1 MNWSS
6 ADCQTN
12 VITVSYLTSTQVLVV
27 VLLNTVLMVGNII
40 ANGLVIYI
48 LIKTKQVSNITCKLI
63 FMLSISGLMIGAFA
77 QNLCTIHFYEKNC
90 FVKLASISI
99 STFLS
104 HLSAY
109 VIATLGI
116 DRYLRIKCFTNF
128 KTLWKTKVV
137 FILICFASLLA
148 AFQAVIITIS
158 WLLQIE
164 QITMLIYVAMDA
176 TIVGTTIFLQIRTIQ
191 RSNTVHNESTL
202 SASRRTNKKITRF
215 SMRIMFLQG
224 IFIAP
229 YTLIVNFLRDKIQ
242 DQLNSNGKSVL
253 EFITCISIVLIF
265 ANSFANSILFL
276 MTNVKARKI
285 LHNFAK
291 SLTVWVL
298 WKISL
303 QHVLSVT
310 YDKKMN
316 FHRFVF
322 TNFCHRLITYWI
334 INVKLI
340 RLRTRKPKRYNK
352 PNSSNGATAP
362 ILLKFKVMKT
372 LKEKATFNYS
382 YDSNNFSAHL
392 HSKQFKPVKTGVLHR
407 NCYFSCIFENFW
419 LIYFATKLSF

>member
-6 ADCQTN
+6 ADCQNN
-12 VITVSYLTSTQVLVV
+12 VIIVSYLTSTQVLVV

-63 FMLSISGLMIGAFA
+63 FMLSISDLMIGVFA
-77 QNLCTIHFYEKNC
+77 QNICTIHFYEKNC

-109 VIATLGI
+109 VIAILGI
-116 DRYLRIKCFTNF
+116 DRYLRIKYFTNF

-137 FILICFASLLA
+137 FILICFLSLLA

-253 EFITCISIVLIF
+253 EFITCISLVLIF

-303 QHVLSVT
+303 QHVLC
-310 YDKKMN
+310 YLRQKDELPQIC
-316 FHRFVF
+316 FH
-322 TNFCHRLITYWI
+322 
-334 INVKLI
+334 
-340 RLRTRKPKRYNK
+340 
-352 PNSSNGATAP
+352 
-362 ILLKFKVMKT
+362 
-372 LKEKATFNYS
+372 
-382 YDSNNFSAHL
+382 
-392 HSKQFKPVKTGVLHR
+392 QF
-407 NCYFSCIFENFW
+407 
-419 LIYFATKLSF
+419 LS

>member
-6 ADCQTN
+6 ADCQNN
-12 VITVSYLTSTQVLVV
+12 VIIVSYLTSTQVLVV

-63 FMLSISGLMIGAFA
+63 FMLSISDLMIGVFA
-77 QNLCTIHFYEKNC
+77 QNICTIHFYEKNC

-109 VIATLGI
+109 VIAILGI
-116 DRYLRIKCFTNF
+116 DRYLRIKYFTNF

-137 FILICFASLLA
+137 FILICFLSLLA

-265 ANSFANSILFL
+265 ANSFANSVLFL
-276 MTNVKARKI
+276 MTNVKARKR
-285 LHNFAK
+285 LRNFAK
-291 SLTVWVL
+291 SLT
-298 WKISL
+298 
-303 QHVLSVT
+303 
-310 YDKKMN
+310 
-316 FHRFVF
+316 
-322 TNFCHRLITYWI
+322 
-334 INVKLI
+334 
-340 RLRTRKPKRYNK
+340 
-352 PNSSNGATAP
+352 
-362 ILLKFKVMKT
+362 
-372 LKEKATFNYS
+372 E
-382 YDSNNFSAHL
+382 
-392 HSKQFKPVKTGVLHR
+392 
-407 NCYFSCIFENFW
+407 
-419 LIYFATKLSF
+419 

>member
-6 ADCQTN
+6 ADCQNN
-12 VITVSYLTSTQVLVV
+12 VIIVSYLTSTQVLVV

-63 FMLSISGLMIGAFA
+63 FMLSISDLMIGVFA

-109 VIATLGI
+109 VIAILGI
-116 DRYLRIKCFTNF
+116 DRYLRIKYFTNF

-137 FILICFASLLA
+137 FILICFLSLLA

-215 SMRIMFLQG
+215 STRIMFLQG

-265 ANSFANSILFL
+265 ANSFANSVLFL
-276 MTNVKARKI
+276 MTNVKARKR
-285 LHNFAK
+285 LRNFAK
-291 SLTVWVL
+291 SLT
-298 WKISL
+298 
-303 QHVLSVT
+303 
-310 YDKKMN
+310 
-316 FHRFVF
+316 
-322 TNFCHRLITYWI
+322 
-334 INVKLI
+334 
-340 RLRTRKPKRYNK
+340 
-352 PNSSNGATAP
+352 
-362 ILLKFKVMKT
+362 
-372 LKEKATFNYS
+372 E
-382 YDSNNFSAHL
+382 
-392 HSKQFKPVKTGVLHR
+392 
-407 NCYFSCIFENFW
+407 
-419 LIYFATKLSF
+419 

>member
-12 VITVSYLTSTQVLVV
+12 VIKVSYLTSTQVLVV

-63 FMLSISGLMIGAFA
+63 FMLSISDLMIGVFA
-77 QNLCTIHFYEKNC
+77 QNICTIHFYEKNC

-109 VIATLGI
+109 VIAILGI
-116 DRYLRIKCFTNF
+116 DRYLRIKYFTNF

-137 FILICFASLLA
+137 FILICFLSLLA

-265 ANSFANSILFL
+265 ANSFANSVLFL
-276 MTNVKARKI
+276 MTNVKARKR
-285 LHNFAK
+285 LRNFAK
-291 SLTVWVL
+291 SLTEWTL
-298 WKISL
+298 
-303 QHVLSVT
+303 LSHHPAE
-310 YDKKMN
+310 K
-316 FHRFVF
+316 F
-322 TNFCHRLITYWI
+322 L
-334 INVKLI
+334 
-340 RLRTRKPKRYNK
+340 YN
-352 PNSSNGATAP
+352 
-362 ILLKFKVMKT
+362 M
-372 LKEKATFNYS
+372 
-382 YDSNNFSAHL
+382 
-392 HSKQFKPVKTGVLHR
+392 
-407 NCYFSCIFENFW
+407 
-419 LIYFATKLSF
+419 

>member
-6 ADCQTN
+6 ADCQNN
-12 VITVSYLTSTQVLVV
+12 VIIVSYLTSTQVLVV

-63 FMLSISGLMIGAFA
+63 FMLSISDLMIGVFA
-77 QNLCTIHFYEKNC
+77 QNICTIHFYEKNC

-109 VIATLGI
+109 VIAILGI
-116 DRYLRIKCFTNF
+116 DRYLRIKYFTNF

-137 FILICFASLLA
+137 FILICFLSLLA

-265 ANSFANSILFL
+265 ANSFANSVLFL
-276 MTNVKARKI
+276 MTNVKARKR
-285 LHNFAK
+285 LRNFAK
-291 SLTVWVL
+291 SLTEWTL
-298 WKISL
+298 
-303 QHVLSVT
+303 LSHHPAE
-310 YDKKMN
+310 K
-316 FHRFVF
+316 F
-322 TNFCHRLITYWI
+322 L
-334 INVKLI
+334 
-340 RLRTRKPKRYNK
+340 YN
-352 PNSSNGATAP
+352 
-362 ILLKFKVMKT
+362 M
-372 LKEKATFNYS
+372 
-382 YDSNNFSAHL
+382 
-392 HSKQFKPVKTGVLHR
+392 
-407 NCYFSCIFENFW
+407 
-419 LIYFATKLSF
+419 

>member
-6 ADCQTN
+6 EDCQTN
-12 VITVSYLTSTQVLVV
+12 VIKVSYLTSTQVLVV

-63 FMLSISGLMIGAFA
+63 FMLSISDLMIGVFA

-116 DRYLRIKCFTNF
+116 DRYLRIKYFTNF
-128 KTLWKTKVV
+128 KTFWKTKVV

-148 AFQAVIITIS
+148 AFQAVIITTS

-215 SMRIMFLQG
+215 STRIMFLQG

-303 QHVLSVT
+303 QHVLC
-310 YDKKMN
+310 YLRQKDELPQIC
-316 FHRFVF
+316 FH
-322 TNFCHRLITYWI
+322 
-334 INVKLI
+334 
-340 RLRTRKPKRYNK
+340 
-352 PNSSNGATAP
+352 
-362 ILLKFKVMKT
+362 
-372 LKEKATFNYS
+372 
-382 YDSNNFSAHL
+382 
-392 HSKQFKPVKTGVLHR
+392 QF
-407 NCYFSCIFENFW
+407 
-419 LIYFATKLSF
+419 LS

>member
-12 VITVSYLTSTQVLVV
+12 VIKVSYLTSTQVLVV

-63 FMLSISGLMIGAFA
+63 FMLSISDLMIGVFA
-77 QNLCTIHFYEKNC
+77 QNICTIHFYEKNC

-109 VIATLGI
+109 VIAILGI
-116 DRYLRIKCFTNF
+116 DRYLRIKYFTNF

-137 FILICFASLLA
+137 FILICFLSLLA

-303 QHVLSVT
+303 QHVLC
-310 YDKKMN
+310 YLRQKDELPQIC
-316 FHRFVF
+316 FH
-322 TNFCHRLITYWI
+322 
-334 INVKLI
+334 
-340 RLRTRKPKRYNK
+340 
-352 PNSSNGATAP
+352 
-362 ILLKFKVMKT
+362 
-372 LKEKATFNYS
+372 
-382 YDSNNFSAHL
+382 
-392 HSKQFKPVKTGVLHR
+392 QF
-407 NCYFSCIFENFW
+407 
-419 LIYFATKLSF
+419 LS

>member
-6 ADCQTN
+6 ADCQNN
-12 VITVSYLTSTQVLVV
+12 VIIVSYLTSTQVLVV

-63 FMLSISGLMIGAFA
+63 FMLSISDLMIGVFA
-77 QNLCTIHFYEKNC
+77 QNICTIHFYEKNC

-104 HLSAY
+104 DLSAY
-109 VIATLGI
+109 VIAILGI
-116 DRYLRIKCFTNF
+116 DRYLRIKYFTNF

-137 FILICFASLLA
+137 FILICFLSLLA

-215 SMRIMFLQG
+215 STRIMFLQG

-265 ANSFANSILFL
+265 ANSFANSVLFL
-276 MTNVKARKI
+276 MTNVKARKR
-285 LHNFAK
+285 LRNFAK
-291 SLTVWVL
+291 SLT
-298 WKISL
+298 
-303 QHVLSVT
+303 
-310 YDKKMN
+310 
-316 FHRFVF
+316 
-322 TNFCHRLITYWI
+322 
-334 INVKLI
+334 
-340 RLRTRKPKRYNK
+340 
-352 PNSSNGATAP
+352 
-362 ILLKFKVMKT
+362 
-372 LKEKATFNYS
+372 E
-382 YDSNNFSAHL
+382 
-392 HSKQFKPVKTGVLHR
+392 
-407 NCYFSCIFENFW
+407 
-419 LIYFATKLSF
+419 

>member
-6 ADCQTN
+6 ADSQNN
-12 VITVSYLTSTQVLVV
+12 VIIVSYLTSTQVLVV

-63 FMLSISGLMIGAFA
+63 FMLSISDLMIGVFA
-77 QNLCTIHFYEKNC
+77 QNICTIHFYEKNC

-109 VIATLGI
+109 VIAILGI
-116 DRYLRIKCFTNF
+116 DRYLRIKYFTNF

-137 FILICFASLLA
+137 FILICFLSLLA

-265 ANSFANSILFL
+265 ANSFANSVLFL
-276 MTNVKARKI
+276 MTNVKARKR
-285 LHNFAK
+285 LRNFAK
-291 SLTVWVL
+291 SLT
-298 WKISL
+298 
-303 QHVLSVT
+303 
-310 YDKKMN
+310 
-316 FHRFVF
+316 
-322 TNFCHRLITYWI
+322 
-334 INVKLI
+334 
-340 RLRTRKPKRYNK
+340 
-352 PNSSNGATAP
+352 
-362 ILLKFKVMKT
+362 
-372 LKEKATFNYS
+372 E
-382 YDSNNFSAHL
+382 
-392 HSKQFKPVKTGVLHR
+392 
-407 NCYFSCIFENFW
+407 
-419 LIYFATKLSF
+419 

>member
-6 ADCQTN
+6 ADCQNN
-12 VITVSYLTSTQVLVV
+12 VIIVSYLTSTQVLVV

-63 FMLSISGLMIGAFA
+63 FMLSISDLMIGVFA
-77 QNLCTIHFYEKNC
+77 QNICTIHFYEKNC

-109 VIATLGI
+109 VIAILGI
-116 DRYLRIKCFTNF
+116 DRYLRIKYFTNF

-137 FILICFASLLA
+137 FILICFLSLLA

-215 SMRIMFLQG
+215 STRIMFLQG

-265 ANSFANSILFL
+265 ANSFANSVLFL
-276 MTNVKARKI
+276 MTNVKARKR
-285 LHNFAK
+285 LRNFAK
-291 SLTVWVL
+291 SLT
-298 WKISL
+298 
-303 QHVLSVT
+303 
-310 YDKKMN
+310 
-316 FHRFVF
+316 
-322 TNFCHRLITYWI
+322 
-334 INVKLI
+334 
-340 RLRTRKPKRYNK
+340 
-352 PNSSNGATAP
+352 
-362 ILLKFKVMKT
+362 
-372 LKEKATFNYS
+372 E
-382 YDSNNFSAHL
+382 
-392 HSKQFKPVKTGVLHR
+392 
-407 NCYFSCIFENFW
+407 
-419 LIYFATKLSF
+419 

>member
-12 VITVSYLTSTQVLVV
+12 VIKVSYLTSTQVLVV

-63 FMLSISGLMIGAFA
+63 FMLSISDLMIGVFA
-77 QNLCTIHFYEKNC
+77 QNICTIHFYEKNC

-109 VIATLGI
+109 VIAILGI
-116 DRYLRIKCFTNF
+116 DRYLRIKYFTNF

-148 AFQAVIITIS
+148 AFQAVIITTS

-176 TIVGTTIFLQIRTIQ
+176 TIVGSTIFLQIRTIQ

-265 ANSFANSILFL
+265 ANSFANSVLFL
-276 MTNVKARKI
+276 MTNVKARKR
-285 LHNFAK
+285 LRNFAK
-291 SLTVWVL
+291 SLT
-298 WKISL
+298 
-303 QHVLSVT
+303 
-310 YDKKMN
+310 
-316 FHRFVF
+316 
-322 TNFCHRLITYWI
+322 
-334 INVKLI
+334 
-340 RLRTRKPKRYNK
+340 
-352 PNSSNGATAP
+352 
-362 ILLKFKVMKT
+362 
-372 LKEKATFNYS
+372 E
-382 YDSNNFSAHL
+382 
-392 HSKQFKPVKTGVLHR
+392 
-407 NCYFSCIFENFW
+407 
-419 LIYFATKLSF
+419 

>member
-12 VITVSYLTSTQVLVV
+12 VIKVSYLTSTQVLVV

-63 FMLSISGLMIGAFA
+63 FMLSISDLMIGVFA

-109 VIATLGI
+109 VIAILGI
-116 DRYLRIKCFTNF
+116 DRYLRIKYFTNF

-137 FILICFASLLA
+137 FILICFLSLLA

-215 SMRIMFLQG
+215 STRIMFLQG

-291 SLTVWVL
+291 SLTV
-298 WKISL
+298 
-303 QHVLSVT
+303 
-310 YDKKMN
+310 
-316 FHRFVF
+316 
-322 TNFCHRLITYWI
+322 
-334 INVKLI
+334 
-340 RLRTRKPKRYNK
+340 
-352 PNSSNGATAP
+352 
-362 ILLKFKVMKT
+362 
-372 LKEKATFNYS
+372 
-382 YDSNNFSAHL
+382 
-392 HSKQFKPVKTGVLHR
+392 
-407 NCYFSCIFENFW
+407 
-419 LIYFATKLSF
+419 

>member
-6 ADCQTN
+6 ADCQNN
-12 VITVSYLTSTQVLVV
+12 VIIVSYLTSTQVLVV

-48 LIKTKQVSNITCKLI
+48 LIKTKKVSNITCKLI
-63 FMLSISGLMIGAFA
+63 FMLSISDLMIGVFA
-77 QNLCTIHFYEKNC
+77 QNICTIHFYEKNC

-109 VIATLGI
+109 VIAILGI
-116 DRYLRIKCFTNF
+116 DRYLRIKYFTNF

-137 FILICFASLLA
+137 FILICFLSLLA

-265 ANSFANSILFL
+265 ANSFANSVLFL
-276 MTNVKARKI
+276 MTNVKARKR
-285 LHNFAK
+285 LRNFAK
-291 SLTVWVL
+291 SLTEWTL
-298 WKISL
+298 
-303 QHVLSVT
+303 LSHHP
-310 YDKKMN
+310 DEK
-316 FHRFVF
+316 F
-322 TNFCHRLITYWI
+322 L
-334 INVKLI
+334 
-340 RLRTRKPKRYNK
+340 YN
-352 PNSSNGATAP
+352 
-362 ILLKFKVMKT
+362 M
-372 LKEKATFNYS
+372 
-382 YDSNNFSAHL
+382 
-392 HSKQFKPVKTGVLHR
+392 
-407 NCYFSCIFENFW
+407 
-419 LIYFATKLSF
+419 

>member
-6 ADCQTN
+6 ADCQNN
-12 VITVSYLTSTQVLVV
+12 VIIVSYLTSTQVLVV

-63 FMLSISGLMIGAFA
+63 FMLSISDLMIGVFA
-77 QNLCTIHFYEKNC
+77 QNICTIHFYEKNC

-109 VIATLGI
+109 VIAILGI
-116 DRYLRIKCFTNF
+116 DRYLRIKYFTNF

-137 FILICFASLLA
+137 FILICFLSLLA

-265 ANSFANSILFL
+265 ANCFANSVLFL
-276 MTNVKARKI
+276 MTNVKARKR
-285 LHNFAK
+285 LRNFAK
-291 SLTVWVL
+291 SLT
-298 WKISL
+298 
-303 QHVLSVT
+303 
-310 YDKKMN
+310 
-316 FHRFVF
+316 
-322 TNFCHRLITYWI
+322 
-334 INVKLI
+334 
-340 RLRTRKPKRYNK
+340 
-352 PNSSNGATAP
+352 
-362 ILLKFKVMKT
+362 
-372 LKEKATFNYS
+372 E
-382 YDSNNFSAHL
+382 
-392 HSKQFKPVKTGVLHR
+392 
-407 NCYFSCIFENFW
+407 
-419 LIYFATKLSF
+419 

>member
-12 VITVSYLTSTQVLVV
+12 VIKVSYLTSTQVLVV

-63 FMLSISGLMIGAFA
+63 FMLSISDLMIGVFA

-109 VIATLGI
+109 VIAILGI
-116 DRYLRIKCFTNF
+116 DRYLRIKYFTNF

-137 FILICFASLLA
+137 FILICFLSLLA

-176 TIVGTTIFLQIRTIQ
+176 TIVGTTIFLKIRTIQ

-265 ANSFANSILFL
+265 ANSFANSVLFL
-276 MTNVKARKI
+276 MTNVKARKR
-285 LHNFAK
+285 LRNFAK
-291 SLTVWVL
+291 SLT
-298 WKISL
+298 
-303 QHVLSVT
+303 
-310 YDKKMN
+310 
-316 FHRFVF
+316 
-322 TNFCHRLITYWI
+322 
-334 INVKLI
+334 
-340 RLRTRKPKRYNK
+340 
-352 PNSSNGATAP
+352 
-362 ILLKFKVMKT
+362 
-372 LKEKATFNYS
+372 E
-382 YDSNNFSAHL
+382 
-392 HSKQFKPVKTGVLHR
+392 
-407 NCYFSCIFENFW
+407 
-419 LIYFATKLSF
+419 

>member
-6 ADCQTN
+6 ADCQNN
-12 VITVSYLTSTQVLVV
+12 VIIVSYLTSTQVLVV

-63 FMLSISGLMIGAFA
+63 FMLSISDLMIGVFA

-109 VIATLGI
+109 VIAILGI
-116 DRYLRIKCFTNF
+116 DRYLRIKYFTNF

-137 FILICFASLLA
+137 FILICFLSLLA

-253 EFITCISIVLIF
+253 EFITCVSIVLIF

-291 SLTVWVL
+291 SLTV
-298 WKISL
+298 
-303 QHVLSVT
+303 
-310 YDKKMN
+310 
-316 FHRFVF
+316 
-322 TNFCHRLITYWI
+322 
-334 INVKLI
+334 
-340 RLRTRKPKRYNK
+340 
-352 PNSSNGATAP
+352 
-362 ILLKFKVMKT
+362 
-372 LKEKATFNYS
+372 
-382 YDSNNFSAHL
+382 
-392 HSKQFKPVKTGVLHR
+392 
-407 NCYFSCIFENFW
+407 
-419 LIYFATKLSF
+419 

>member
-6 ADCQTN
+6 ADCQNN
-12 VITVSYLTSTQVLVV
+12 VIIVSYLTSTQVLVV

-63 FMLSISGLMIGAFA
+63 FMLSISDLMIGVFA
-77 QNLCTIHFYEKNC
+77 QNICTIHFYEKNC

-109 VIATLGI
+109 VIAILGI
-116 DRYLRIKCFTNF
+116 DRYLRIKYFTNF

-137 FILICFASLLA
+137 FILICFLSLLA

-303 QHVLSVT
+303 QHVLC
-310 YDKKMN
+310 YLRQKDELPQIC
-316 FHRFVF
+316 FH
-322 TNFCHRLITYWI
+322 
-334 INVKLI
+334 
-340 RLRTRKPKRYNK
+340 
-352 PNSSNGATAP
+352 
-362 ILLKFKVMKT
+362 
-372 LKEKATFNYS
+372 
-382 YDSNNFSAHL
+382 
-392 HSKQFKPVKTGVLHR
+392 QF
-407 NCYFSCIFENFW
+407 
-419 LIYFATKLSF
+419 LS

>member
-12 VITVSYLTSTQVLVV
+12 VIKVSYLTSTQVLVV

-63 FMLSISGLMIGAFA
+63 FMLSISDLMIGVFA

-109 VIATLGI
+109 VIAILGI
-116 DRYLRIKCFTNF
+116 DRYLRIKYFTNF

-137 FILICFASLLA
+137 FILICFLSLLA

-291 SLTVWVL
+291 SLTV
-298 WKISL
+298 
-303 QHVLSVT
+303 
-310 YDKKMN
+310 
-316 FHRFVF
+316 
-322 TNFCHRLITYWI
+322 
-334 INVKLI
+334 
-340 RLRTRKPKRYNK
+340 
-352 PNSSNGATAP
+352 
-362 ILLKFKVMKT
+362 
-372 LKEKATFNYS
+372 
-382 YDSNNFSAHL
+382 
-392 HSKQFKPVKTGVLHR
+392 
-407 NCYFSCIFENFW
+407 
-419 LIYFATKLSF
+419 

>member
-6 ADCQTN
+6 ADCQNN
-12 VITVSYLTSTQVLVV
+12 VIIVSYLTSTQVLVV

-63 FMLSISGLMIGAFA
+63 FMLSISDLMIGVFA
-77 QNLCTIHFYEKNC
+77 QNICTIHFYEKNC

-109 VIATLGI
+109 VIAILGI
-116 DRYLRIKCFTNF
+116 DRYLRIKYFTNF

-137 FILICFASLLA
+137 FILICFLSLLA

-215 SMRIMFLQG
+215 STRIMFLQG

-291 SLTVWVL
+291 SLTV
-298 WKISL
+298 
-303 QHVLSVT
+303 
-310 YDKKMN
+310 
-316 FHRFVF
+316 
-322 TNFCHRLITYWI
+322 
-334 INVKLI
+334 
-340 RLRTRKPKRYNK
+340 
-352 PNSSNGATAP
+352 
-362 ILLKFKVMKT
+362 
-372 LKEKATFNYS
+372 
-382 YDSNNFSAHL
+382 
-392 HSKQFKPVKTGVLHR
+392 
-407 NCYFSCIFENFW
+407 
-419 LIYFATKLSF
+419 

>member
-6 ADCQTN
+6 ADCQNN
-12 VITVSYLTSTQVLVV
+12 VIIVSYLTSTQVLVV

-63 FMLSISGLMIGAFA
+63 FMLSISDLMIGVFA

-109 VIATLGI
+109 VIAILGI
-116 DRYLRIKCFTNF
+116 DRYLRIKYFTNF

-137 FILICFASLLA
+137 FILICFLSLLA

-215 SMRIMFLQG
+215 STRIMFLQG

-291 SLTVWVL
+291 SLTV
-298 WKISL
+298 
-303 QHVLSVT
+303 
-310 YDKKMN
+310 
-316 FHRFVF
+316 
-322 TNFCHRLITYWI
+322 
-334 INVKLI
+334 
-340 RLRTRKPKRYNK
+340 
-352 PNSSNGATAP
+352 
-362 ILLKFKVMKT
+362 
-372 LKEKATFNYS
+372 
-382 YDSNNFSAHL
+382 
-392 HSKQFKPVKTGVLHR
+392 
-407 NCYFSCIFENFW
+407 
-419 LIYFATKLSF
+419 

>member
-6 ADCQTN
+6 ADCQNN
-12 VITVSYLTSTQVLVV
+12 VIIVSYLTSTQVLVV

-63 FMLSISGLMIGAFA
+63 FMLSISDLMIGVFA

-109 VIATLGI
+109 VIAILGI
-116 DRYLRIKCFTNF
+116 DRYLRIKYFTNF

-137 FILICFASLLA
+137 FILICFLSLLA

-265 ANSFANSILFL
+265 ANSFANSVLFL
-276 MTNVKARKI
+276 MTNVKARKR
-285 LHNFAK
+285 LRNFAK
-291 SLTVWVL
+291 SLT
-298 WKISL
+298 
-303 QHVLSVT
+303 
-310 YDKKMN
+310 
-316 FHRFVF
+316 
-322 TNFCHRLITYWI
+322 
-334 INVKLI
+334 
-340 RLRTRKPKRYNK
+340 
-352 PNSSNGATAP
+352 
-362 ILLKFKVMKT
+362 
-372 LKEKATFNYS
+372 E
-382 YDSNNFSAHL
+382 
-392 HSKQFKPVKTGVLHR
+392 
-407 NCYFSCIFENFW
+407 
-419 LIYFATKLSF
+419 

>member
-6 ADCQTN
+6 ADCQNN
-12 VITVSYLTSTQVLVV
+12 VIIVSYLTSTQVLVV

-63 FMLSISGLMIGAFA
+63 FMLSISDLMIGVFA
-77 QNLCTIHFYEKNC
+77 QNICTIHFYEKNC

-109 VIATLGI
+109 VIAILGI
-116 DRYLRIKCFTNF
+116 DRYLRIKYFTNF

-137 FILICFASLLA
+137 FILICFLSLLA

-265 ANSFANSILFL
+265 ANSFANSVLFL
-276 MTNVKARKI
+276 MTNVKARKR
-285 LHNFAK
+285 LRNFAK
-291 SLTVWVL
+291 SLTEWTL
-298 WKISL
+298 
-303 QHVLSVT
+303 LSHHP
-310 YDKKMN
+310 DEK
-316 FHRFVF
+316 F
-322 TNFCHRLITYWI
+322 L
-334 INVKLI
+334 
-340 RLRTRKPKRYNK
+340 YN
-352 PNSSNGATAP
+352 
-362 ILLKFKVMKT
+362 M
-372 LKEKATFNYS
+372 
-382 YDSNNFSAHL
+382 
-392 HSKQFKPVKTGVLHR
+392 
-407 NCYFSCIFENFW
+407 
-419 LIYFATKLSF
+419 

>member
-6 ADCQTN
+6 ADCQNN
-12 VITVSYLTSTQVLVV
+12 VIIVSYLTSTQVLVV

-63 FMLSISGLMIGAFA
+63 FMLSISDLMIGVFA
-77 QNLCTIHFYEKNC
+77 QNICTIHFYEKNC

-109 VIATLGI
+109 VIAILGI
-116 DRYLRIKCFTNF
+116 DRYLRIKYFTNF

-137 FILICFASLLA
+137 FILICFLSLLA

-265 ANSFANSILFL
+265 ANSFANSVLFM
-276 MTNVKARKI
+276 MTNVKARKR
-285 LHNFAK
+285 LRNFAK
-291 SLTVWVL
+291 SLT
-298 WKISL
+298 
-303 QHVLSVT
+303 
-310 YDKKMN
+310 
-316 FHRFVF
+316 
-322 TNFCHRLITYWI
+322 
-334 INVKLI
+334 
-340 RLRTRKPKRYNK
+340 
-352 PNSSNGATAP
+352 
-362 ILLKFKVMKT
+362 
-372 LKEKATFNYS
+372 E
-382 YDSNNFSAHL
+382 
-392 HSKQFKPVKTGVLHR
+392 
-407 NCYFSCIFENFW
+407 
-419 LIYFATKLSF
+419 